1 MRQNECRLAT
11 ANNTESN
18 KEYLV
23 NQKNYLIIGGTGGV
37 GQAIVKELLQRIAN
51 EQNEQSDENIG
62 NARVYATYHKS
73 QPDFAADNLY
83 WLPMDV
89 SDEDSIEQAIADIK
103 QQTTHIDRVINC
115 VGLLHTAHNQP
126 EKALRQL
133 ETDFFLQNMQ
143 INALASLLIAKHIKS
158 LLAKAEHNAD
168 KPVIFATISARVG
181 SIGDNQLG
189 GWYSYRMS
197 KAALNMGIK
206 NLSIEWS
213 RSLKDVCVVVMQPG
227 TVDTQ
232 LSSPFQGNVADEKLF
247 SPAYSAQCLLEV
259 LDRMTAA
266 QSGSFVD
273 WAGESIPW

>member
-1 MRQNECRLAT
+1 M
-11 ANNTESN
+11 NN
-18 KEYLV
+18 
-23 NQKNYLIIGGTGGV
+23 KNYLIIGGTGGI

-51 EQNEQSDENIG
+51 EQNEQSEQSDGNIG
-62 NARVYATYHKS
+62 NTRVYATYHKS

-103 QQTTHIDRVINC
+103 QQTAHIDWVINC

-133 ETDFFLQNMQ
+133 ETDFFLQSMQ
-143 INALASLLIAKHIKS
+143 INALASLLIAKHIRP
-158 LLAKAEHNAD
+158 LLAKSERDAD
-168 KPVIFATISARVG
+168 QPAIFATISARVG
-181 SIGDNQLG
+181 SISDNHLG

-197 KAALNMGIK
+197 KAALNMGMK

-232 LSSPFQGNVADEKLF
+232 LSSPFQSNVADEKLF
-247 SPAYSAQCLLEV
+247 SPAYSAERLLEV
-259 LDRMTAA
+259 LDSMSAA
-266 QSGSFVD
+266 QSGSFAD